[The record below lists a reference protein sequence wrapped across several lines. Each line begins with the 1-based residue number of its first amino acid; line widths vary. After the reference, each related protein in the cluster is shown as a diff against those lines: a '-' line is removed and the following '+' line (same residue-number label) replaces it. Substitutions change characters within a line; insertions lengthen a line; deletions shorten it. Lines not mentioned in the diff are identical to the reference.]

1 MPGDAEFCFKT
12 RSKAFIQKFYGE
24 LSPGEVAACINAYMP
39 KDYIRMAKKMEFFIV
54 EDNRMP
60 VGFFTI
66 KRVDAIT
73 AEIPLIYIDLNH
85 LGKGI
90 GTTCIQFIKKWLSS
104 NWIDVGTL
112 IIDTVIPQYNSG
124 FYQRMGFIPIEET
137 FCDFPDLKVK
147 ALRFCKELNS

>member
-1 MPGDAEFCFKT
+1 MPRDAVFCFKT
-12 RSKAFIQKFYGE
+12 RSNAFIQKFYGE
-24 LSPGEVAACINAYMP
+24 LSPEAVAAGVNAYMP

-54 EDNRMP
+54 EENSIP

-90 GTTCIQFIKKWLSS
+90 GTACIHFIKKWLSS

-112 IIDTVIPQYNSG
+112 IVDTVIPEYNGG
-124 FYQRMGFIPIEET
+124 FYQRLGFIPIEET
-137 FCDFPDLKVK
+137 FCDFPDQKVK
-147 ALRFCKELNS
+147 ALRLCKELNS